1 MLVKLMILI
10 ALFQQL
16 VKVIEKILVE
26 KVREV
31 KKSIEN
37 KVKSYL
43 QLLIRFIV
51 SVGLMVW
58 LVTMI
63 DWDEAFQ
70 MMKEGSPFYFFLAFM
85 AIQITVATSIW
96 KWKMLIQSSEKK
108 LRNDQ
113 VSPTYLGKLYYIGLF
128 FNNFM
133 PGSVGGDVVRIYYL
147 GKKTSVATATTSV
160 LFERITAGFA
170 LVGIVLISALFMDQS
185 RPYLISL
192 LVLLIIAVVLYLTFK
207 LFMKKANGA
216 KVDPSST
223 GKLSLLLGKG
233 KETIVGIGETA
244 KNYRNE
250 NWQWWGMILLLSF
263 LFQVGMAWINDLLF
277 RSFGIEV
284 SFLHLLV
291 IITLISVITMI
302 PVSLNGLGVREAS
315 YVLFFQSIGVPE
327 GIALS
332 VSLLFFFLVTI
343 SSLIGGLFW
352 LMERREMNHEV
363 IG

>member
-1 MLVKLMILI
+1 M
-10 ALFQQL
+10 
-16 VKVIEKILVE
+16 
-26 KVREV
+26 
-31 KKSIEN
+31 KKSKEN

-63 DWDEAFQ
+63 DWDEAFRI
-70 MMKEGSPFYFFLAFM
+70 MKEGSPFYFVLAFL

-133 PGSVGGDVVRIYYL
+133 PGSVGGDVVRIFYL
-147 GKKTSVATATTSV
+147 GKKTGMATATTSV

-192 LVLLIIAVVLYLTFK
+192 LILIIIAVALYIIIK
-207 LFMKKANGA
+207 LFMKK
-216 KVDPSST
+216 VTVTERDSSSQS
-223 GKLSLLLGKG
+223 KLSILMVKG
-233 KETIVGIGETA
+233 KQAIIGIGDTA

-250 NWQWWGMILLLSF
+250 SWQWWGMILLLSF

-332 VSLLFFFLVTI
+332 VSLLFFILVTI

-352 LMERREMNHEV
+352 LMERREMKQ
-363 IG
+363 

>member
-1 MLVKLMILI
+1 M
-10 ALFQQL
+10 
-16 VKVIEKILVE
+16 
-26 KVREV
+26 
-31 KKSIEN
+31 KKSKEN

-63 DWDEAFQ
+63 DWDEAFRI
-70 MMKEGSPFYFFLAFM
+70 MKEGSPFYFVLAFL

-96 KWKMLIQSSEKK
+96 KWRMLIQSSEKK

-113 VSPTYLGKLYYIGLF
+113 ISPTYLGKLYYIGLF

-133 PGSVGGDVVRIYYL
+133 LGSVGGDVVRIFYL
-147 GKKTSVATATTSV
+147 GKKTGVATATTSV

-192 LVLLIIAVVLYLTFK
+192 LILIIIAVVLYIIIK
-207 LFMKKANGA
+207 LFMKK
-216 KVDPSST
+216 VTVTERDSSSQS
-223 GKLSLLLGKG
+223 KLSILMVKG
-233 KETIVGIGETA
+233 KQAIIGIGDTA

-250 NWQWWGMILLLSF
+250 GWQWWGMIFLLSF

-332 VSLLFFFLVTI
+332 VSLLFFILVTI

-352 LMERREMNHEV
+352 LMERRETNHET
-363 IG
+363 IRQ

>member
-1 MLVKLMILI
+1 M
-10 ALFQQL
+10 
-16 VKVIEKILVE
+16 EKS
-26 KVREV
+26 K
-31 KKSIEN
+31 EN

-63 DWDEAFQ
+63 DWDEAFHT
-70 MMKEGSPFYFFLAFM
+70 MKEGSPFYFVLAFL

-108 LRNDQ
+108 LSNDQ

-192 LVLLIIAVVLYLTFK
+192 LVIIGIAVVVYIIIK
-207 LFMKKANGA
+207 LFVKKATCN
-216 KVDPSST
+216 
-223 GKLSLLLGKG
+223 
-233 KETIVGIGETA
+233 
-244 KNYRNE
+244 
-250 NWQWWGMILLLSF
+250 
-263 LFQVGMAWINDLLF
+263 
-277 RSFGIEV
+277 
-284 SFLHLLV
+284 
-291 IITLISVITMI
+291 
-302 PVSLNGLGVREAS
+302 
-315 YVLFFQSIGVPE
+315 
-327 GIALS
+327 
-332 VSLLFFFLVTI
+332 
-343 SSLIGGLFW
+343 
-352 LMERREMNHEV
+352 
-363 IG
+363 

>member
-1 MLVKLMILI
+1 M
-10 ALFQQL
+10 
-16 VKVIEKILVE
+16 
-26 KVREV
+26 
-31 KKSIEN
+31 KKSKEN

-63 DWDEAFQ
+63 DWDEAFRI
-70 MMKEGSPFYFFLAFM
+70 MKEGSPFYFVLAFL

-96 KWKMLIQSSEKK
+96 KWRMLIQSSEKK
-108 LRNDQ
+108 LRSDQ
-113 VSPTYLGKLYYIGLF
+113 ISPTYLGKLYYIGLF

-133 PGSVGGDVVRIYYL
+133 PGSVGGDVVRIFYL
-147 GKKTSVATATTSV
+147 GKKTGVATATTSV

-192 LVLLIIAVVLYLTFK
+192 LILIIIAVALYIIIK
-207 LFMKKANGA
+207 LFMKK
-216 KVDPSST
+216 VTVTERDSSSQS
-223 GKLSLLLGKG
+223 KLSILMVKG
-233 KETIVGIGETA
+233 KQVIIGIGDTA

-250 NWQWWGMILLLSF
+250 SWEWWGMILLLSF

-332 VSLLFFFLVTI
+332 VSLLFFILVTI

-352 LMERREMNHEV
+352 LMERRGTNHEV
-363 IG
+363 IRQ

>member
-1 MLVKLMILI
+1 M
-10 ALFQQL
+10 
-16 VKVIEKILVE
+16 
-26 KVREV
+26 
-31 KKSIEN
+31 KKSKEN

-63 DWDEAFQ
+63 DWDEAFRI
-70 MMKEGSPFYFFLAFM
+70 MKEGSPFYFVLAFL

-96 KWKMLIQSSEKK
+96 KWRMLIQSSEKK
-108 LRNDQ
+108 LSNDQ
-113 VSPTYLGKLYYIGLF
+113 ISPTYLGKLYYIGLF

-133 PGSVGGDVVRIYYL
+133 LGSVGGDVVRIYYL
-147 GKKTSVATATTSV
+147 GKKTGVATATTSV

-170 LVGIVLISALFMDQS
+170 LVGIVLVSALFMDQS

-192 LVLLIIAVVLYLTFK
+192 LILIIIAVALYIIFK
-207 LFMKKANGA
+207 IFMKKATVTERN
-216 KVDPSST
+216 SSSQS
-223 GKLSLLLGKG
+223 KLSLLMVKG
-233 KETIVGIGETA
+233 KQAIIGIGDTA

-250 NWQWWGMILLLSF
+250 SWQWWGMILLLSF

-302 PVSLNGLGVREAS
+302 PVSLNGLGCS
-315 YVLFFQSIGVPE
+315 
-327 GIALS
+327 
-332 VSLLFFFLVTI
+332 
-343 SSLIGGLFW
+343 
-352 LMERREMNHEV
+352 
-363 IG
+363 

>member
-1 MLVKLMILI
+1 
-10 ALFQQL
+10 
-16 VKVIEKILVE
+16 
-26 KVREV
+26 V
-31 KKSIEN
+31 KKPKED

-43 QLLIRFIV
+43 QLLIRFTV
-51 SVGLMVW
+51 STGLLVW
-58 LVTMI
+58 IVTMI
-63 DWDEAFQ
+63 DWDEAFRT
-70 MMKEGSPFYFFLAFM
+70 MKEGSPFYFVLAFL

-108 LRNDQ
+108 LSNDQ
-113 VSPTYLGKLYYIGLF
+113 VSPTFLGKLYYIGLF

-147 GKKTSVATATTSV
+147 GKTTSVATATTSV

-185 RPYLISL
+185 RPYLVSL
-192 LVLLIIAVVLYLTFK
+192 LILVGIAIGLYLIYK
-207 LFMKKANGA
+207 LFMKKAKITA
-216 KVDPSST
+216 RDSSSQSRISIFFV
-223 GKLSLLLGKG
+223 KSKQAL
-233 KETIVGIGETA
+233 IDIGETA
-244 KNYRNE
+244 NNYRNE
-250 NWQWWGMILLLSF
+250 NLQWWGMILSLSF

-277 RSFGIEV
+277 RSFGIQV

-315 YVLFFQSIGVPE
+315 YVLFFQGMGVSE
-327 GIALS
+327 GIAVS

-352 LMERREMNHEV
+352 LMERRETNHEA

>member
-1 MLVKLMILI
+1 M
-10 ALFQQL
+10 
-16 VKVIEKILVE
+16 
-26 KVREV
+26 
-31 KKSIEN
+31 KKSKED

-43 QLLIRFIV
+43 QLLTRFTV
-51 SVGLMVW
+51 SAGLMVW

-63 DWDEAFQ
+63 NWDEAFRT
-70 MMKEGSPFYFFLAFM
+70 MKEGCPFYFILAFL

-96 KWKMLIQSSEKK
+96 KWKMLIESSEKK
-108 LRNDQ
+108 LRNDP
-113 VSPTYLGKLYYIGLF
+113 VSKTFLGKLYYIGLF

-147 GKKTSVATATTSV
+147 GKTTSVATAAASV

-170 LVGIVLISALFMDQS
+170 LIGIVLISALFMDQS

-192 LVLLIIAVVLYLTFK
+192 LILIGIVIGLYFIYKLL
-207 LFMKKANGA
+207 KK
-216 KVDPSST
+216 KVKINEGDSSSE
-223 GKLSLLLGKG
+223 GRIRIQLVKIKQAL
-233 KETIVGIGETA
+233 IGIGETA
-244 KNYRNE
+244 KNYHNE
-250 NWQWWGMILLLSF
+250 SWQWWGMILFLSF
-263 LFQVGMAWINDLLF
+263 LFQVGMAWINDFLF
-277 RSFGIEV
+277 RSFGIQV

-352 LMERREMNHEV
+352 LMERRETNYEA

>member
-1 MLVKLMILI
+1 M
-10 ALFQQL
+10 
-16 VKVIEKILVE
+16 EKG
-26 KVREV
+26 R
-31 KKSIEN
+31 EN

-43 QLLIRFIV
+43 QLLIRLIV
-51 SVGLMVW
+51 SGGLMVW

-70 MMKEGSPFYFFLAFM
+70 IMKEGSPFYFILAFF
-85 AIQITVATSIW
+85 AIQLTVATSIW
-96 KWKMLIQSSEKK
+96 KWKMLIQSSE
-108 LRNDQ
+108 NGT
-113 VSPTYLGKLYYIGLF
+113 SPSLAHLGKLYYIGLF

-133 PGSVGGDVVRIYYL
+133 PSSVGGDVVRIYYL
-147 GKKTSVATATTSV
+147 GKNTSVATATTSV

-170 LVGIVLISALFMDQS
+170 LVGIVLVSALFMDQS

-192 LVLLIIAVVLYLTFK
+192 FILIGIAIGIYFIFKGLVKRVKGTS
-207 LFMKKANGA
+207 
-216 KVDPSST
+216 DDTPSS
-223 GKLSLLLGKG
+223 GKLSILIVKG
-233 KETIVGIGETA
+233 KDAIIGIGETA

-250 NWQWWGMILLLSF
+250 SLKWWGMILLLSF

-277 RSFGIEV
+277 RSFGIQV

-352 LMERREMNHEV
+352 LIERRGEL
-363 IG
+363 

>member
-1 MLVKLMILI
+1 M
-10 ALFQQL
+10 
-16 VKVIEKILVE
+16 
-26 KVREV
+26 
-31 KKSIEN
+31 KKSKEN

-63 DWDEAFQ
+63 DWDEAFRI
-70 MMKEGSPFYFFLAFM
+70 MKEGSPFYFVLAFL

-96 KWKMLIQSSEKK
+96 KWRMLIQSSEKK
-108 LRNDQ
+108 LRSDQ
-113 VSPTYLGKLYYIGLF
+113 ISPTYLGKLYYIGLF

-133 PGSVGGDVVRIYYL
+133 PGSVGGDVVRIFYL
-147 GKKTSVATATTSV
+147 GKKTGVATATTSV

-192 LVLLIIAVVLYLTFK
+192 LILIIIAVALYIIIK
-207 LFMKKANGA
+207 LFMKK
-216 KVDPSST
+216 VTVTERDSSSQS
-223 GKLSLLLGKG
+223 KLSILMVKG
-233 KETIVGIGETA
+233 KQVIIGIGDTA

-250 NWQWWGMILLLSF
+250 SWEWWGMILLLSF

-332 VSLLFFFLVTI
+332 VSLLFFILVTI

-352 LMERREMNHEV
+352 LMERRDTNSEA
-363 IG
+363 IRQ

>member
-1 MLVKLMILI
+1 
-10 ALFQQL
+10 
-16 VKVIEKILVE
+16 
-26 KVREV
+26 V
-31 KKSIEN
+31 KKSKEN

-63 DWDEAFQ
+63 DWDEAFRI
-70 MMKEGSPFYFFLAFM
+70 MKEGSPFYFVLAFL

-96 KWKMLIQSSEKK
+96 KWRMLIQSSEKK
-108 LRNDQ
+108 LSNDQ
-113 VSPTYLGKLYYIGLF
+113 ISATYLGKLYYIGLF

-133 PGSVGGDVVRIYYL
+133 LGSVGGDVVRIYYL
-147 GKKTSVATATTSV
+147 GKKTGVATATTSV

-170 LVGIVLISALFMDQS
+170 LVGIVLVSALFMDQS

-192 LVLLIIAVVLYLTFK
+192 LILIIIAVALYIIFK
-207 LFMKKANGA
+207 IFMKKATVTKRN
-216 KVDPSST
+216 SSSQS
-223 GKLSLLLGKG
+223 KLSLIMVKG
-233 KETIVGIGETA
+233 KQAIIGIGDTA

-250 NWQWWGMILLLSF
+250 SWQWWGMILLLSF

-332 VSLLFFFLVTI
+332 VSLLFFILVTI

-352 LMERREMNHEV
+352 LMERRETTHEA
-363 IG
+363 IRQ

>member
-1 MLVKLMILI
+1 M
-10 ALFQQL
+10 
-16 VKVIEKILVE
+16 
-26 KVREV
+26 
-31 KKSIEN
+31 KKSKEN

-63 DWDEAFQ
+63 DWDEAFRI
-70 MMKEGSPFYFFLAFM
+70 MKEGSPFYFVLAFL

-108 LRNDQ
+108 LSNDQ

-192 LVLLIIAVVLYLTFK
+192 LILIIIAVALYIIIK
-207 LFMKKANGA
+207 LFMKKAT
-216 KVDPSST
+216 VTERDSSSQS
-223 GKLSLLLGKG
+223 KLSILMVKG
-233 KETIVGIGETA
+233 KQAIIGIGDTA

-250 NWQWWGMILLLSF
+250 SWQWWGMILLLSF

-302 PVSLNGLGVREAS
+302 PVSLNGLGCS
-315 YVLFFQSIGVPE
+315 
-327 GIALS
+327 
-332 VSLLFFFLVTI
+332 
-343 SSLIGGLFW
+343 
-352 LMERREMNHEV
+352 
-363 IG
+363 

>member
-1 MLVKLMILI
+1 M
-10 ALFQQL
+10 
-16 VKVIEKILVE
+16 EKS
-26 KVREV
+26 K
-31 KKSIEN
+31 EN

-43 QLLIRFIV
+43 QLLTRFIV

-63 DWDEAFQ
+63 DWDEAFHI
-70 MMKEGSPFYFFLAFM
+70 MKEGSPFYFVLAFL

-96 KWKMLIQSSEKK
+96 KWRMLIQSSEKG
-108 LRNDQ
+108 LSNDRI
-113 VSPTYLGKLYYIGLF
+113 SPTYLGKLYYIGLF

-133 PGSVGGDVVRIYYL
+133 LGSVGGDVVRVFYL
-147 GKKTSVATATTSV
+147 GKRTSVASATTSV
-160 LFERITAGFA
+160 LFERLTAGFA

-185 RPYLISL
+185 RPYLITL
-192 LVLLIIAVVLYLTFK
+192 VVLMGISIVGYI
-207 LFMKKANGA
+207 FMKRFVKKANQA
-216 KVDPSST
+216 ETHSPSQ
-223 GKLSLLLGKG
+223 GKLGNLMMKA
-233 KETIVGIGETA
+233 KKVIVGIGETA
-244 KNYRNE
+244 KNYKNE
-250 NWQWWGMILLLSF
+250 SWQWWGMIMLLSL

-332 VSLLFFFLVTI
+332 VSLLFFILVTI

-352 LMERREMNHEV
+352 LMERRETTHEA
-363 IG
+363 IRQ

>member
-1 MLVKLMILI
+1 M
-10 ALFQQL
+10 
-16 VKVIEKILVE
+16 
-26 KVREV
+26 
-31 KKSIEN
+31 KKSKEN

-63 DWDEAFQ
+63 DWDEAFRI
-70 MMKEGSPFYFFLAFM
+70 MKEGSPFYFVLAFL

-96 KWKMLIQSSEKK
+96 KWRMLIQSSEKK
-108 LRNDQ
+108 LSNDQ
-113 VSPTYLGKLYYIGLF
+113 ISPTYLGKLYYIGLF

-133 PGSVGGDVVRIYYL
+133 LGSVGGDVVRVFYL
-147 GKKTSVATATTSV
+147 GKRTSVASATTSV
-160 LFERITAGFA
+160 LFERLTAGFA

-192 LVLLIIAVVLYLTFK
+192 LILIIIAVALYIIFK
-207 LFMKKANGA
+207 IFMKKATVTERN
-216 KVDPSST
+216 SSSQS
-223 GKLSLLLGKG
+223 KLSLLMVKG
-233 KETIVGIGETA
+233 KQAIIGIGDTA

-250 NWQWWGMILLLSF
+250 SWQWWGMILLLSF

-332 VSLLFFFLVTI
+332 VSLLFFILVTI

-352 LMERREMNHEV
+352 LMERRETTHEA
-363 IG
+363 IRQ

>member
-1 MLVKLMILI
+1 M
-10 ALFQQL
+10 
-16 VKVIEKILVE
+16 EK
-26 KVREV
+26 
-31 KKSIEN
+31 SQEN
-37 KVKSYL
+37 KVKSSYL

-51 SVGLMVW
+51 SAGLMVW
-58 LVTMI
+58 IVKMI
-63 DWDEAFQ
+63 DWDEAFRI
-70 MMKEGSPFYFFLAFM
+70 MKEGSPFYFILAFL

-108 LRNDQ
+108 HHSNQASL
-113 VSPTYLGKLYYIGLF
+113 TYLGKLYYIGLF

-133 PGSVGGDVVRIYYL
+133 PGSVGGDVVRIIFL
-147 GKKTSVATATTSV
+147 GKKTGVATATTSV

-192 LVLLIIAVVLYLTFK
+192 LILIALAAGLYIMFK
-207 LFMKKANGA
+207 IFMKKANVPE
-216 KVDPSST
+216 KNSLSQ
-223 GKLSLLLGKG
+223 GKLSTLLAKV
-233 KETIVGIGETA
+233 KEAIIGIGERA
-244 KNYRNE
+244 QNYRNE
-250 NWQWWGMILLLSF
+250 SWRWWGMILLLSF

-277 RSFGIEV
+277 RSFGIHV

-352 LMERREMNHEV
+352 LMERRETSYEA
-363 IG
+363 IRQ

>member
-1 MLVKLMILI
+1 M
-10 ALFQQL
+10 
-16 VKVIEKILVE
+16 
-26 KVREV
+26 
-31 KKSIEN
+31 KKSKEN

-63 DWDEAFQ
+63 DWDEAFRI
-70 MMKEGSPFYFFLAFM
+70 MKEGSPFYFVLAFL

-133 PGSVGGDVVRIYYL
+133 PGSVGGDVVRIFYL
-147 GKKTSVATATTSV
+147 GKKTGVATATTSV

-192 LVLLIIAVVLYLTFK
+192 LILIGIAVALYIIIK
-207 LFMKKANGA
+207 LFMKK
-216 KVDPSST
+216 VTVTERDSSSQS
-223 GKLSLLLGKG
+223 KLSILMVKG
-233 KETIVGIGETA
+233 KQAIIGIGDTA

-250 NWQWWGMILLLSF
+250 SWQWWGMILLLSF

-332 VSLLFFFLVTI
+332 VSLLFFILVTI

-352 LMERREMNHEV
+352 LMERRETTHEA
-363 IG
+363 IRQ

>member
-1 MLVKLMILI
+1 
-10 ALFQQL
+10 
-16 VKVIEKILVE
+16 
-26 KVREV
+26 V
-31 KKSIEN
+31 KKSKEN

-63 DWDEAFQ
+63 DWDEAFRI
-70 MMKEGSPFYFFLAFM
+70 MKEGSPIYFLLAFL
-85 AIQITVATSIW
+85 AIQITVVSSIW

-108 LRNDQ
+108 LRNNQ
-113 VSPTYLGKLYYIGLF
+113 VSPAYLGKMYYIGLF

-192 LVLLIIAVVLYLTFK
+192 AVLIGMAIGLYMIIK
-207 LFMKKANGA
+207 LFMKKV
-216 KVDPSST
+216 KVTERDLSSQ
-223 GKLSLLLGKG
+223 GRFSLLKVKG
-233 KETIVGIGETA
+233 KQAIMGIGETA

-250 NWQWWGMILLLSF
+250 NWQWWGMILLLSL

-277 RSFGIEV
+277 RSFDIHV

-352 LMERREMNHEV
+352 LMERRGTSHEA
-363 IG
+363 IRQ

>member
-1 MLVKLMILI
+1 M
-10 ALFQQL
+10 
-16 VKVIEKILVE
+16 
-26 KVREV
+26 
-31 KKSIEN
+31 KKSKEN

-51 SVGLMVW
+51 SAGLMVW

-63 DWDEAFQ
+63 DWDEAFRI
-70 MMKEGSPFYFFLAFM
+70 MKEGSPFYFVLAFL

-96 KWKMLIQSSEKK
+96 KWRMLIQSSEKK
-108 LRNDQ
+108 LSNDQ
-113 VSPTYLGKLYYIGLF
+113 ISPTYLGKLYYIGLF

-133 PGSVGGDVVRIYYL
+133 LGSVGGDVVRIYYL
-147 GKKTSVATATTSV
+147 GKKTGVATATTSV

-170 LVGIVLISALFMDQS
+170 LVGIVLVSALFMDQS

-192 LVLLIIAVVLYLTFK
+192 LILIIIAVALYIIFK
-207 LFMKKANGA
+207 VFMKKATVTERN
-216 KVDPSST
+216 SSSQS
-223 GKLSLLLGKG
+223 KLSLLMVKG
-233 KETIVGIGETA
+233 KQAIIGIGDTA

-332 VSLLFFFLVTI
+332 VSLLFFILVTI

-352 LMERREMNHEV
+352 LMERRETTHEA
-363 IG
+363 IRQ